1 MKYNLSNE
9 KQINEFLDYLR
20 DIRRY
25 SKHTIRN
32 YRIDLFQFIRYLYKN
47 SPDLLILEIDK
58 DSVKEF
64 LFSLHAKKL
73 SDKSIARKVA
83 TLKSIFNY
91 MSKNNIIDKN
101 ILESIRSP
109 KVSKKLPHL
118 LSEKEVRKLLSI
130 DLSDNRILM
139 EMCVLELF
147 YATGIR
153 ISELVRIKIQD
164 IDFNEK
170 VMKVLGKGN
179 KERIVI
185 LNNSS
190 IELLKKYM
198 NAFCEQNQIYL
209 FGSLIKKNKLTKHIS
224 EKAIYN
230 IAKKHLKRIS
240 NDEKLSP
247 HSLRHSFATHLL
259 QSGADLLSVK
269 ELLGH
274 DSLSSTQ
281 GYTHMQLKKMKK
293 DYKKSHPL
301 SK

>member
-1 MKYNLSNE
+1 MKHNLHNQQ
-9 KQINEFLDYLR
+9 QINEFLSYLKE
-20 DIRRY
+20 IRRY
-25 SKHTIRN
+25 SDHTIRN
-32 YRIDLFQFIRYLYKN
+32 YQIDLCQFIRYLYKN
-47 SPDLLILEIDK
+47 DPELLILDIDK

-101 ILESIRSP
+101 ILENIKIP

-118 LSEKEVRKLLSI
+118 LSEKEIQKLLSI
-130 DLSDNRILM
+130 ELSDNRIIM
-139 EMCVLELF
+139 EMCILELF

-153 ISELVRIKIQD
+153 ISELARIKIQN
-164 IDFNEK
+164 ISFNDK
-170 VMKVLGKGN
+170 TIKVLGKGN
-179 KERIVI
+179 KERMVI

-190 IELLKKYM
+190 INLLEKYM
-198 NAFCEQNQIYL
+198 ESFCEQEQVYL
-209 FGSLIKKNKLTKHIS
+209 FASSVRKNRLFGHIS

-230 IAKKHLKRIS
+230 ITKKHLKRIS

-259 QSGADLLSVK
+259 QSGADLMSVK

-281 GYTHMQLKKMKK
+281 GYTHVQLKKMKK

>member
-1 MKYNLSNE
+1 MKYNLDNE
-9 KQINEFLDYLR
+9 QQINEFLDYLR
-20 DIRRY
+20 NIRRY
-25 SKHTIRN
+25 SEHTIRN
-32 YRIDLFQFIRYLYKN
+32 YRIDLFQFIRYLYKSDSN
-47 SPDLLILEIDK
+47 LLILEVEK

-64 LFSLHAKKL
+64 LFSLHAKNF

-91 MSKNNIIDKN
+91 MSKNNIVDKN
-101 ILESIRSP
+101 ILQDIRTP

-118 LSEKEVRKLLSI
+118 LSESEVQRLLSI
-130 DLSDNRILM
+130 ELSNDRIIM
-139 EMCVLELF
+139 EICILELF
-147 YATGIR
+147 YATGMR
-153 ISELVRIKIQD
+153 ISELARIKTQD
-164 IDFNEK
+164 INFEEK
-170 VMKVLGKGN
+170 TIKVLGKGN
-179 KERIVI
+179 KERLVI

-190 IELLKKYM
+190 IKLLRKHIDI
-198 NAFCEQNQIYL
+198 FCEENQIYL
-209 FGSLIKKNKLTKHIS
+209 FPSLIKKNKLSSHIS

-259 QSGADLLSVK
+259 QSGADLMSVK

-281 GYTHMQLKKMKK
+281 GYTHVQLKKMKK